1 MIFNTIDIWT
11 YLYAEEKEEA
21 YKKGWICRGWCNWW
35 KSPEKGERWLELDK
49 RQKKMDKGWS
59 LNLKEETCLGKWS
72 SYVRFPFLY
81 EERLELSLEKWQMMV
96 VCKGGLKENGEQRHK
111 EIAIEDNE
119 SWSGTG
125 FLSHTEFLVEVWS
138 PEFVMVP
145 VPSVIWLFSN
155 RELNNLGASAEQ
167 MIHGCVSAG
176 EV

>member
-21 YKKGWICRGWCNWW
+21 YKKGWICRSWCNWW

-119 SWSGTG
+119 SWSISWNTQR
-125 FLSHTEFLVEVWS
+125 
-138 PEFVMVP
+138 PEFRWGWQIP
-145 VPSVIWLFSN
+145 TQPRPARVIAEPHDGAGTRLPEDTGRRSW
-155 RELNNLGASAEQ
+155 ELGQ
-167 MIHGCVSAG
+167 D
-176 EV
+176 